1 MDRSHLSDQQDGGLR
16 PRPVVERRSSLP
28 AGASNM
34 LRLQAAAGN
43 RATSMVVARLRA
55 EGEPIEPEPGRTTSG
70 AVGPAPAEDDEPVQR
85 AVPVQRQT
93 LVGRSPGELAR
104 AVVQRHRIPSQIIG
118 PPPEPEADAGPVQAN
133 RDVLQR
139 DGPAAPAAASV
150 AYPAYAAVVGNAT
163 ISSATGTAWTETK
176 GATSDGSRR
185 EQGFWVR
192 WNKDTGAMAAAG
204 LVTAP
209 TVGNATTASVNLGA
223 RPADSGANYTVGSF
237 HTHTPTTFRSVAR
250 PVGPSAGDTAA
261 DGTDNVTGL
270 VYDYDSPDASGNI
283 PARHPLNS
291 AAHLWHS
298 GPDRRT

>member
-1 MDRSHLSDQQDGGLR
+1 
-16 PRPVVERRSSLP
+16 
-28 AGASNM
+28 M

-55 EGEPIEPEPGRTTSG
+55 EGEQIEPEPGRPTSG
-70 AVGPAPAEDDEPVQR
+70 GIGPAPAEDEEPVQR
-85 AVPVQRQT
+85 DVSVQRQAF
-93 LVGRSPGELAR
+93 VGRLPGEPVR
-104 AVVQRHRIPSQIIG
+104 AVVQRHRIPSHVIG
-118 PPPEPEADAGPVQAN
+118 SPPEPEADAGPVRAS

-139 DGPAAPAAASV
+139 DGPAVSAATAV
-150 AYPAYAAVVGNAT
+150 VYPAYSTVSGNTT
-163 ISSATGTAWTETK
+163 ISAATSTAWSETK

-192 WNKDTGAMAAAG
+192 WNKDTGAMAATG
-204 LVTAP
+204 NVTAP
-209 TVGNATTASVNLGA
+209 TVGNATTASVDLGA

-237 HTHTPTTFRSVAR
+237 HTHTPTTFRSVGR
-250 PVGPSAGDTAA
+250 PVGPSDGDTAA
-261 DGTDNVTGL
+261 DGSDNVTGL

-291 AAHLWHS
+291 TARLWHS